1 MAKKNFAD
9 EAVEIIIDSD
19 FNPDIVL
26 TGVKETFEVGLREG
40 FFKGFTVGFGLW
52 FVGLSALSVAIKIAK
67 KRKKKQENEHSLV
80 IDIDDPED
88 HKKGIHK
95 YL

>member
-9 EAVEIIIDSD
+9 ESIEIIIDSD

-26 TGVKETFEVGLREG
+26 TGVKETFEVGLRDG

-52 FVGLSALSVAIKIAK
+52 AVSLGALSIAIKIAK
-67 KRKKKQENEHSLV
+67 KRKEKKQEQEEV
-80 IDIDDPED
+80 
-88 HKKGIHK
+88 
-95 YL
+95 